1 MPRRR
6 NAKNVSRR
14 ASRRRSKDATL
25 GQRIRGFTLGDL
37 GDALYGT
44 WEGVGKVTGFN
55 TEIKRVDSGL
65 APVVVTYNGNMVSA
79 TLTAEGS
86 DYNQRDGHSVKAV
99 AMEIRMAAWANATA
113 AQLVNRFR
121 FIVFIDWENQ
131 GAQPLPSA
139 LLETIG
145 ANTATESPFYHDNVE
160 RFQVIA
166 DEYGAVTPGVI
177 PWHKTVQI
185 PLNHHVR
192 YAGST
197 AVDGSAREGHIYI
210 LHISSEVT
218 NGAYM
223 TSYARVSY
231 VDN

>member
-1 MPRRR
+1 MPPKRYGR
-6 NAKNVSRR
+6 KK
-14 ASRRRSKDATL
+14 RSVARKRVAMPL
-25 GQRIRGFTLGDL
+25 SKRIRSFTLGDL
-37 GDALYGT
+37 GDALYGA

-65 APVVVTYNGNMVSA
+65 APAVVTYTGNMVSA

-86 DYNQRDGHSVKAV
+86 EYNQRDGHSIKAV
-99 AMEIRMAAWANATA
+99 AMELRLAAWANATA

-139 LLETIG
+139 ILETIG
-145 ANTATESPFYHDNVE
+145 SNTATESPFQHDNVE

-166 DEYGAVTPGVI
+166 DEFGTATPGVV
-177 PWHKTVQI
+177 PWSKVLKI